1 MEKESDKSTTPSD
14 VEAGSGSVAGVTNDA
29 EYVHPR
35 AGIQPWRW
43 TLTCAVL
50 YLGALLYG
58 LDTTIA
64 ADVQAQAYESL
75 GHIENLPWIGLG
87 FPMAS
92 AALILPYGRA
102 YGLFNVRPLIIVS
115 MLIFEIGSAIC
126 GAAPTSNALVVGRA
140 IAGIGGAGMYLG
152 ALTYSTTFST
162 PTEAPIYNA
171 LTGLSW
177 GVGCILGPVIGGA
190 FSVSSATWRWVCSVS
205 LSRYLSFSASFNRY
219 TYANVVCVTV

>member
-1 MEKESDKSTTPSD
+1 MVRYSQLQLAMHFSWPTAPLLSRFRVSSTDDFSP
-14 VEAGSGSVAGVTNDA
+14 
-29 EYVHPR
+29 
-35 AGIQPWRW
+35 
-43 TLTCAVL
+43 
-50 YLGALLYG
+50 G

-152 ALTYSTTFST
+152 
-162 PTEAPIYNA
+162 
-171 LTGLSW
+171 
-177 GVGCILGPVIGGA
+177 
-190 FSVSSATWRWVCSVS
+190 
-205 LSRYLSFSASFNRY
+205 
-219 TYANVVCVTV
+219 